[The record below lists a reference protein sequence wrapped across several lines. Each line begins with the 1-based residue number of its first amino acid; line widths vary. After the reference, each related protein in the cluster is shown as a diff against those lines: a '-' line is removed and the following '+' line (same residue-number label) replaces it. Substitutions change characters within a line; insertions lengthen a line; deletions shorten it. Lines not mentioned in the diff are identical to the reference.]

1 MGIRSDGEAPIQ
13 RRCFPGDR
21 KKEEEVLTKAT
32 AIDYCVLISLR
43 WFLFPF
49 YGIFY
54 SQSYGESSIIKTVDC
69 ELFNG
74 GAEEYA

>member
-1 MGIRSDGEAPIQ
+1 MEK
-13 RRCFPGDR
+13 RRYNEGVFR
-21 KKEEEVLTKAT
+21 VTEKKEEEVLTKAT

-54 SQSYGESSIIKTVDC
+54 SQSYGESSIIKTIAC